1 MWPPTPSVRTL
12 PPKQI
17 CTSSYSLCNWSPG
30 SKVHLRVWRYTG
42 CRSNYRVDESYLQL
56 CPPPPWQVENP
67 LLNQEPVYRPYIQ
80 YTLYVYAAVY
90 QARISTPPFTLHT
103 SLFTT
108 LPVFTQIAVM
118 CKSLCNS
125 WCYFL
130 CGAQARWVRGHLLRR
145 HPTPNHNLNKV
156 CIQDILFWFGTT

>member
-56 CPPPPWQVENP
+56 CPPFPPWQVENP
-67 LLNQEPVYRPYIQ
+67 LLNQEPVYRPYIR

-90 QARISTPPFTLHT
+90 QARISTPRSHYTLVFLPLCPF
-103 SLFTT
+103 SLRSLWCANRCATHDVTFCVEPK
-108 LPVFTQIAVM
+108 PVGSEGIYSDVIPPQI
-118 CKSLCNS
+118 
-125 WCYFL
+125 
-130 CGAQARWVRGHLLRR
+130 
-145 HPTPNHNLNKV
+145 T
-156 CIQDILFWFGTT
+156 I

>member
-1 MWPPTPSVRTL
+1 MF
-12 PPKQI
+12 
-17 CTSSYSLCNWSPG
+17 G
-30 SKVHLRVWRYTG
+30 SKSLNVPFIFKCDPRPPVYVHCPQNKYAFLHIV
-42 CRSNYRVDESYLQL
+42 CAIDQL
-56 CPPPPWQVENP
+56 GQKCIYVFDDPLDAEQTIGLINPISSSAPPPPRQVENP

-125 WCYFL
+125 
-130 CGAQARWVRGHLLRR
+130 
-145 HPTPNHNLNKV
+145 
-156 CIQDILFWFGTT
+156 